1 MFNIFIFMN
10 EMPIGL
16 AMKSLKMYAS
26 QIIKLICNILLLEKK
41 NLTQCFIF
49 KQHFNLIWR
58 VHVKKYCWFNLKK

>member
-1 MFNIFIFMN
+1 MN

-49 KQHFNLIWR
+49 KQHFNLI
-58 VHVKKYCWFNLKK
+58 